1 MLQARFIFSKNKYVC
16 LLSFLTA
23 VLILLVIIFAGNVY
37 PLGDQCI
44 LRTDM
49 YHQYAPFFQELRNK
63 LQNGGSLKFSWNLGL
78 GVNFIAIMAYYLASP
93 FNIFAVFVSEK
104 YVIEFMTALIVIK
117 TGLCGATMAY
127 YLKRHSPENGFGAYI
142 FSLFYALSGYT
153 CAYYWNLMWF
163 DAVLLFPLVALGAE
177 RLIEGRSGFLYG
189 ISLGF
194 CIFTNYY
201 ISILICLFLIMYFFA
216 YYLLAGRKNCRDFVF
231 AGLRFAFWSILAAG
245 MAAVF
250 LLPEIYAFKLTAS
263 GSTELPKT
271 FTDYF
276 SVLSEL
282 SRHLPLVETEQAL
295 DHWPNIYCG
304 TAVLLL
310 FVLYI
315 TARRISLKEK
325 AIYVTLAL
333 IFLASFAINIL
344 NFIWHGLHYPNS
356 LPARQSF
363 IYIFL
368 VIVMCFRAYE
378 NRRFITRGEL
388 SRAFWIS
395 FVGILLMQTL
405 IKDDAF
411 FFGVFYLSML
421 LTAAY
426 AGLLH
431 LSRSG
436 RISKTAAGML
446 LFIAAIAE
454 LTANTAYTSVTTTSR
469 KAFTA
474 DNADIRALCKKAEAD
489 AGGDFYR
496 IERTQRKSKDDGA
509 WLGYP
514 SASLF
519 SSMANADCSAFYK
532 SVGCE
537 ASTNAYSITG
547 STPLIDML
555 FGIDYELMGSEDT
568 DSEITELMESSGDVT
583 LYKNKY
589 ALSPGYVMPKNMSS
603 EWMLELDDPA
613 IVQNSLCD
621 VLGTSQVLI
630 PVYDGGSSADGE
642 FAVTI
647 EKSGRYF
654 AYEDN
659 FKAGDITVSWSDRKK
674 TFANLDRSFFMDLGY
689 CERGELINFSAQNA
703 GNDPKIT
710 IYRFNNEALS
720 EIYDILK
727 ASELSISS
735 YGDDFIKGTVN
746 VDTAKLGYISDRAE
760 MLFTIPFDEGWTVLV
775 DGKRAELHKGL
786 GAFAAMYVSGGK
798 HEIEMYYEPMGLK
811 SGRIISIASIFLM
824 LLIGGAGKIIK
835 GKKEAKAA
843 AEAEDQT

>member
-1 MLQARFIFSKNKYVC
+1 MLQARFIFLKNRYVC

-23 VLILLVIIFAGNVY
+23 VLILLVVIFAGNVY

-93 FNIFAVFVSEK
+93 FNIFAIFVSENH
-104 YVIEFMTALIVIK
+104 VIEFMTALIVIK
-117 TGLCGATMAY
+117 TGLCGVTMAY
-127 YLKRHSPENGFGAYI
+127 YLKCHSPKNGFGAYI

-163 DAVLLFPLVALGAE
+163 DAVLTFPLVVLGAE
-177 RLIEGRSGFLYG
+177 RLIEGKGGFLYG
-189 ISLGF
+189 ISLGV

-201 ISILICLFLIMYFFA
+201 ISILICLFLIFYFFA
-216 YYLLAGRKNCRDFVF
+216 YYTLKGKKSLGAFIF
-231 AGLRFAFWSILAAG
+231 TGLRFALWSILAAG
-245 MAAVF
+245 IAAVL
-250 LLPEIYAFKLTAS
+250 LLPEMYAFRLTAS
-263 GSTELPKT
+263 GSTEFPKT

-276 SVLSEL
+276 SVINEL

-325 AIYVTLAL
+325 AVYVALAF
-333 IFLASFAINIL
+333 IFLASFAVNVL

-363 IYIFL
+363 IYIFI
-368 VIVMCFRAYE
+368 VIFMCFRAYE
-378 NRRFITRGEL
+378 NMRFIRLKEL
-388 SRAFWIS
+388 TGAFWIS
-395 FVGILLMQTL
+395 FISIMLMQAL

-421 LTAAY
+421 LTAVY
-426 AGLLH
+426 AGLIY

-436 RISKTAAGML
+436 KISKAASGVL
-446 LFIAAIAE
+446 LFIVAIAE

-474 DNADIRALCKKAEAD
+474 DNSDVRALAARAKAD
-489 AGGDFYR
+489 AGGEFYR

-519 SSMANADCSAFYK
+519 SSMANADCSDFYK

-568 DSEITELMESSGDVT
+568 DSKIMELKESSGDVT

-589 ALSPGYVMPKNMSS
+589 ALSPGFVMPAKMSS

-642 FAVTI
+642 FAVTM
-647 EKSGRYF
+647 EESGRYF

-689 CERGELINFSAQNA
+689 CERGELINFSAQNTEY
-703 GNDPKIT
+703 DPKIT
-710 IYRFNNEALS
+710 IYRFNSAALK
-720 EIYDILK
+720 EIYDIL
-727 ASELSISS
+727 APYQLNISS
-735 YGDDFIKGTVN
+735 YGDDFIKGTVSA
-746 VDTAKLGYISDRAE
+746 DTAGLGYISDRAE
-760 MLFTIPFDEGWTVLV
+760 MLFTIPIDEGWTVLV
-775 DGKRAELHKGL
+775 DGKKAELHKGL
-786 GAFAAMYVSGGK
+786 GAFAAIYISGGE

-811 SGRIISIASIFLM
+811 QGMLISLISILSM
-824 LLIGGAGKIIK
+824 LFAGGAGSFIK
-835 GKKEAKAA
+835 RKKET
-843 AEAEDQT
+843 AEAADGT